1 MEKNSKHDLEVA
13 REAVRNYKQQLLEN
27 VDGYPNDVDH
37 EGLKQI
43 LNIVRLEK
51 TKVDDDF
58 RLKI

>member
-1 MEKNSKHDLEVA
+1 MEKQTKHDQEVA
-13 REAVRNYKQQLLEN
+13 RQAVMQYKQQLLEN
-27 VDGYPNDVDH
+27 VEGYPDEIDH

-58 RLKI
+58 RLKV

>member
-1 MEKNSKHDLEVA
+1 MEKQSKHDVEIA

-27 VDGYPNDVDH
+27 IDGYPEDIDH

-58 RLKI
+58 RL